1 VGSEARTRLGLAG
14 LLAITLF
21 GFYQVFGEGEYPGPA
36 MLGML
41 IAAAIAIGARRL
53 GVGTVLTVFASAAGL
68 LLYLCFVFETRFTLY
83 GLPTPDALRA
93 IVRSVGHAAEKS
105 SIDYAPVP
113 VRVGYVIM
121 IVSGMWATTMV
132 AEIATFRWKRPLL
145 ASLPAV
151 AMFSA
156 SMVLGTGRG
165 AGALVVLFLVAL
177 LTFWG
182 LESSHRLRS
191 WGRWVPTFPG
201 VSSPDEEPSS
211 VTGSIARRMGAA
223 TVAAALIAPIF
234 LPSLG
239 DGLLTWRTGVAE
251 NGPGGGAGGPGG
263 SGRIDPFVSI
273 APRLLQQTDMHL
285 FTVEAESATYWRLQ
299 TLGGFDGQT
308 WTPVELA
315 EDPIR
320 SGELGIPPSSD
331 QFTRLEADFTMTNLQ
346 GEFLPT
352 AGTPSA
358 IDIGDDLEGDLRRA
372 TATGDVRLQ
381 GGIEEG
387 LTYSINASL
396 PDITYSDLLS
406 AQPGDPGEAYSQL
419 PPIDSAVQTFLDDTV
434 GNIPSDEKYRQLVA
448 IQNRLRNTQEFEY
461 TTAPATSVGAEG
473 ASAGYLTTFLTRTKQ
488 GYCQQ
493 YATAFA
499 ILARQLDVP
508 SRVVVGFLPGESVP
522 ASPGEYLI
530 RGTDAHAWPE
540 VFFEGWGWI
549 PFEPTPR
556 SSDNRFASAP
566 AYTQPGAASGNTGSE
581 FGAATGNT
589 LGAGIDPRN
598 QRPEFQGTA
607 ARERA
612 QFRLPGSGT
621 ATPGPGRDAPW
632 KETFTR
638 LAIVLMIAAL
648 LFLVAVP
655 TIKEWVIRRRYASA
669 RDARD
674 LTAAAFE
681 EFLVVA
687 AELATPKLASES
699 ARAYA
704 LRIAG
709 TRNLP
714 QDRMARLASLYE
726 AAEFGRSDPKSD
738 HAGEAKTL
746 AREIR
751 ARLWN
756 AAPWWNR
763 LARLFSPRGLRIE
776 RGAPAGLT
784 GLFSARPGA
793 S

>member
-1 VGSEARTRLGLAG
+1 MGSEARTRLGLAG
-14 LLAITLF
+14 LLAMTLF

-41 IAAAIAIGARRL
+41 IAAGIAIGARRL
-53 GVGTVLTVFASAAGL
+53 GLGTVITLFASAAGL
-68 LLYLCFVFETRFTLY
+68 LLYLCFVFETRFTFY
-83 GLPTPDALRA
+83 GLPTLDALRA

-105 SIDYAPVP
+105 SVDFAPVP

-121 IVSGMWATTMV
+121 IVTGMWAATAV

-145 ASLPAV
+145 ASLPTV
-151 AMFSA
+151 ALFSA
-156 SMVLGTGRG
+156 AMVLGTGRG

-191 WGRWVPTFPG
+191 WGRWIPTFPG

-223 TVAAALIAPIF
+223 TVAAAMIVPIF

-239 DGLLTWRTGVAE
+239 DGLLTWRTGIAE
-251 NGPGGGAGGPGG
+251 NGPGGGTGRAGG
-263 SGRIDPFVSI
+263 SGRVDPFVSI
-273 APRLLQQTDMHL
+273 APRLLQQTDLHL
-285 FTVEAESATYWRLQ
+285 FTVEAERSTYWRLQ
-299 TLGGFDGQT
+299 TLGRFDGQT
-308 WTPVELA
+308 WSPVELA
-315 EDPIR
+315 EDSVG
-320 SGELGIPPSSD
+320 SGELGSPPSSD
-331 QFTRLEADFTMTNLQ
+331 QFTNLEAEFTMTNLQ
-346 GEFLPT
+346 GDYLPT
-352 AGTPSA
+352 AGTPTA
-358 IDIGDDLEGDLRRA
+358 IDIGGDLEEDLRRA

-387 LTYSINASL
+387 LNYSIDASL
-396 PDITYSDLLS
+396 ANITYTDLLS

-419 PPIDSAVQTFLDDTV
+419 PPIDPAVQTFLDDTV

-448 IQNRLRNTQEFEY
+448 IQNRLRNTQEFQY
-461 TTAPATSVGAEG
+461 TTAPANVVGAAG
-473 ASAGYLTTFLTRTKQ
+473 ASADYLTTFLTRTKE

-499 ILARQLDVP
+499 ILARQLGVP

-566 AYTQPGAASGNTGSE
+566 AYTQPGAARGNTGSE

-589 LGAGIDPRN
+589 FGEGIDPRN
-598 QRPEFQGTA
+598 NRPEFSA
-607 ARERA
+607 AVRELLRS
-612 QFRLPGSGT
+612 QQPGSGT
-621 ATPGPGRDAPW
+621 ATTGPRRDAPW

-638 LAIVLMIAAL
+638 LAIALMIAAL

-655 TIKEWVIRRRYASA
+655 SIKEWRIRRRYARA
-669 RDARD
+669 RNARD

-687 AELATPKLASES
+687 AELATPKRAAES
-699 ARAYA
+699 GRAYA

-714 QDRMARLASLYE
+714 RDRMARLASLYE
-726 AAEFGRSDPKSD
+726 AAEFGRSDPMSD
-738 HAGEAKTL
+738 HAREAKSL

-763 LARLFSPRGLRIE
+763 LARLFSPRGLGIG

-784 GLFSARPGA
+784 GVFGG
-793 S
+793 